1 MDREKRLRERNR
13 WSRIGKEGQGEI
25 DKGLRQGEGQELG
38 QGDSNRDSDRLIGT
52 EGQETGI
59 YGQ

>member
-13 WSRIGKEGQGEI
+13 RSRIGKEGQEEI
-25 DKGLRQGEGQELG
+25 DKDLR
-38 QGDSNRDSDRLIGT
+38 QGDSNRDSDRWIGT